1 MFQQTTS
8 KLATPITRPELLA
21 ALLVR
26 ADAGFPAGV
35 YWPGVFQLGEAFPSA
50 PGWQIR
56 YNAAGSMVSGTD
68 AAGHQNQVSYTDS
81 FSDGNNG
88 RNTFAYPT
96 MIKDADWNASTAPN
110 NYSTVQYNFD
120 FGAAGL
126 RTAFFT

>member
-1 MFQQTTS
+1 KGITTNDPNG
-8 KLATPITRPELLA
+8 AHA
-21 ALLVR
+21 AQV
-26 ADAGFPAGV
+26 
-35 YWPGVFQLGEAFPSA
+35 
-50 PGWQIR
+50 R
-56 YNAAGSMVSGTD
+56 YNAAGSELSGTD

-120 FGAAGL
+120 FGTTTRTQNPIGAVQTISYDPAARSERVL
-126 RTAFFT
+126 I